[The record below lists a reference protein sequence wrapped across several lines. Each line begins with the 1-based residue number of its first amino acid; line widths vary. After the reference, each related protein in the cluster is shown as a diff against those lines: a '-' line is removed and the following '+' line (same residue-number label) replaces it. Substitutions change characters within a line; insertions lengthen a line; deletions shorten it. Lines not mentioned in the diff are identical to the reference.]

1 MLQYLCNFEQT
12 LFTGVTTSRFNQ
24 LSFILTR
31 IDFVSVLSK
40 TFFFSLKAQNTANAE
55 NLFVYFNNLVLSISK
70 LSSQDGFKLYLL
82 MQTVPGSLLRK
93 ISFQYKVYN
102 AISFTQRVF
111 SYHIKSSQK
120 KSRNR
125 TYT

>member
-70 LSSQDGFKLYLL
+70 LSSQDKVSNFIFLCKRCQDHWGWEKYLL
-82 MQTVPGSLLRK
+82 STKSTMQFHLLNECFL
-93 ISFQYKVYN
+93 I
-102 AISFTQRVF
+102 IL
-111 SYHIKSSQK
+111 
-120 KSRNR
+120 
-125 TYT
+125 

>member
-40 TFFFSLKAQNTANAE
+40 TFFLHWRHKILLTLKIC
-55 NLFVYFNNLVLSISK
+55 LYISI
-70 LSSQDGFKLYLL
+70 
-82 MQTVPGSLLRK
+82 
-93 ISFQYKVYN
+93 I
-102 AISFTQRVF
+102 
-111 SYHIKSSQK
+111 
-120 KSRNR
+120 
-125 TYT
+125 